1 MYVSRNEDDM
11 HSMVGEAFR
20 HHQDGIYD
28 LNADVYA
35 TPQPGWSI
43 PHPLRENAEEG
54 QGYMNTDDAA
64 ATLYPEQPHQF
75 WTGRR
80 R

>member
-43 PHPLRENAEEG
+43 PHPLRENAE
-54 QGYMNTDDAA
+54 
-64 ATLYPEQPHQF
+64 
-75 WTGRR
+75 
-80 R
+80 